1 LFFAL
6 FLVLGL
12 SLFPLDSEK
21 RFIYFFCLPCSL
33 IPSIVGFS
41 NTKKKREREKKK
53 ERKTRR
59 EKKNMPQLQA
69 HKSGH

>member
-21 RFIYFFCLPCSL
+21 RFIYFFCLPCSPDSFHRWFL
-33 IPSIVGFS
+33 KY
-41 NTKKKREREKKK
+41 KKEEREREK
-53 ERKTRR
+53 ERKKN
-59 EKKNMPQLQA
+59 KKRKKKHAPIA
-69 HKSGH
+69 ST